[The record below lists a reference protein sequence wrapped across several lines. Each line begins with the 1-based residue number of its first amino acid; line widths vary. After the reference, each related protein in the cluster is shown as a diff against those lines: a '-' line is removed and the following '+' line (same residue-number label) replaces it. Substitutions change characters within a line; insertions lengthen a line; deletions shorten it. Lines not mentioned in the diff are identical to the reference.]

1 MDRPKELKIRR
12 KRMNKK
18 STSYKAFLYDTF
30 QELVQGLDVINLSNN
45 RAMVYIGDIK
55 KDKGEN
61 HGR

>member
-1 MDRPKELKIRR
+1 
-12 KRMNKK
+12 MNKK